1 MYNKTWWE
9 SNSNMNSR
17 GCSPQSAENSKLC
30 VCVCVCVCV
39 HMCVCACVS
48 KELLSYPEISVIP
61 VQLYAEIKFLK

>member
-30 VCVCVCVCV
+30 VCVCVCVCAYV
-39 HMCVCACVS
+39 RVCVCVKGTS
-48 KELLSYPEISVIP
+48 FLS
-61 VQLYAEIKFLK
+61 